1 VVFLLSGGGPFWD
14 AALGAA
20 FWFLLSGSGCGSL
33 VSRLGARG
41 PRSGAR
47 ARGGAGDFSGAGQL
61 IPGAPCAAELGP
73 DARCVGVGV
82 AVGSAALDLRWLAM
96 GDGENRV
103 RTLHSLP
110 PDFFRQGPIAI
121 RRSSAAGL
129 GLGLGLL
136 LTFAARGAR
145 KGGAATD
152 VLAGCPPRF
161 LWGETCRVA
170 RGIFARGFREHDAL
184 RGGGRIFGHHPAHVA
199 ARGPWRAKNKRSNG
213 AKRPQLL
220 RGSDDGREAP

>member
-1 VVFLLSGGGPFWD
+1 MPLWARLFGFCSRDPAADLWFRAL
-14 AALGAA
+14 ALGAH
-20 FWFLLSGSGCGSL
+20 
-33 VSRLGARG
+33 GAEHGHVGELAILAERASSSQVLRAQ
-41 PRSGAR
+41 RSWGR
-47 ARGGAGDFSGAGQL
+47 T
-61 IPGAPCAAELGP
+61 PGAL
-73 DARCVGVGV
+73 GVGV

-121 RRSSAAGL
+121 RRSSAA

-184 RGGGRIFGHHPAHVA
+184 RGGGRIFCHHPAHVA